1 MQLNKSNN
9 VIFSILTVVL
19 FVLIIIGSVFF
30 YEEPIRKYEE
40 TRMMMDT
47 FVTITVY
54 HGDEAKANDAIS
66 EAFARIEEIAAIAT
80 RFNSS
85 SELSQLNENG
95 VLNNPSYE
103 LVDMIE
109 TSIKYNSITNGAFDI
124 TILPLLNLWS
134 PDSVSSPFLIFNMSQ
149 AFKTSLDEGII
160 TEDFKT
166 IFLNQNY
173 NISESELIINNNTQE
188 WTINSGW
195 TDYIIKNE
203 DNVLKVYTTYFW
215 NVNPTKQDEYIN
227 NTKEFIGSDKIT
239 ITAISITLDQ
249 GMSLTLDGIAKGYSV
264 DAALKVL
271 KDMGI
276 ESALINAGGDIAT
289 LGTKPGG
296 DKWNTG
302 LRHPEDISKS
312 IMEFNLSGQAIATS
326 GNYYR
331 YYNESA
337 EVGHIMDPN
346 TGRSVYLCSSA
357 TVIAENC
364 TVADILATAVFV
376 IGPTDGVQLVDTLSN
391 VEAVVLG
398 YANPQEITYSSNLN
412 KYTE

>member
-1 MQLNKSNN
+1 M
-9 VIFSILTVVL
+9 FSILTVVL

-40 TRMMMDT
+40 TRLMMDT

-54 HGDEAKANDAIS
+54 HGDEEKANDAIT
-66 EAFARIEEIAAIAT
+66 EAFERIEEIAAIAT

-85 SELSQLNENG
+85 SELSRLNENG

-109 TSIKYNSITNGAFDI
+109 TSIEYNSITNGAFDI
-124 TILPLLNLWS
+124 TILPLLDLWS
-134 PDSVSSPFLIFNMSQ
+134 PTSSSSPFLIFNMSQ
-149 AFKTSLDEGII
+149 SYKTSLDNGIV
-160 TEDFKT
+160 TEDIKT
-166 IFLNQNY
+166 VFLNQEY
-173 NISESELIINNNTQE
+173 NISESELIINNNSEE

-195 TDYIIKNE
+195 MDYTIKNE
-203 DNVLKVYTTYFW
+203 DNVLNIYTTYFW
-215 NVNPTKQDEYIN
+215 NVNPTKQDEYII
-227 NTKEFIGSDKIT
+227 NTKDFIGSDKII
-239 ITAISITLDQ
+239 ITSDSIIIEQD
-249 GMSLTLDGIAKGYSV
+249 MKLTLDGIAKGYSV
-264 DAALKVL
+264 DAAIEIL

-289 LGTKPGG
+289 FGTKPGE
-296 DKWNTG
+296 DKWITG
-302 LRHPEDISKS
+302 LRHPDDTSIS
-312 IMEFNLSGQAIATS
+312 IMEFSLSGQAIATS

-337 EVGHIMDPN
+337 EVGHIMDPK

-357 TVIAENC
+357 TIIAEDC

-376 IGPTDGVQLVDTLSN
+376 LGPTDGIQLIDTLSN
-391 VEAVVLG
+391 VETVVLG